1 MLKTLLVQRPFY
13 DIKINSIPM
22 PQEFFACDDFKFG
35 SYGKHKTTYGF
46 INPINFNKE
55 AVYADNA

>member
-1 MLKTLLVQRPFY
+1 
-13 DIKINSIPM
+13 M